1 MSYNICNRDFSNSY
15 GFNLHLKSRIHKD
28 TILQIE
34 KNKLFLY
41 RCDLCR
47 YYTDRRTSWILH
59 TKAKHHINGS
69 GWKHL
74 A

>member
-1 MSYNICNRDFSNSY
+1 MSCNICNRDFSNSY
-15 GFNLHLKSRIHKD
+15 GLNLHLKSRIHED
-28 TILQIE
+28 TVLQIE

-47 YYTDRRTSWILH
+47 YYTDKRTSMKLH
-59 TKAKHHINGS
+59 EKAGHHVNGS